1 MNPGTKNFLPLDADA
16 IGRRKHRQLLSG
28 GHVESSTDAL
38 GEDADAEGSGESVVR
53 RRQNVTSQILPRNFR
68 RLYGAS
74 KRP

>member
-38 GEDADAEGSGESVVR
+38 GEDADAEGSGESVAHVR
-53 RRQNVTSQILPRNFR
+53 RRENVHCFAQAHAL
-68 RLYGAS
+68 
-74 KRP
+74 